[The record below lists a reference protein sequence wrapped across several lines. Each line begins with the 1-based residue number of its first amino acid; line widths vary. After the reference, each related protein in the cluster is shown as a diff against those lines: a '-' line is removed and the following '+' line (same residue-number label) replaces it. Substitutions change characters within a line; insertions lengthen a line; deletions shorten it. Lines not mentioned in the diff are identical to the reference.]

1 MNNIHSVT
9 DKALF
14 DALSQPRV
22 TQNELRDL
30 YLQRGILV
38 SKATNKKELAK
49 NFSKFSHDFHL
60 HQKIAAIFGGFLRRE
75 KSTSL
80 LIKNTIS
87 RDIMLEAADQLKNE
101 LESQDDLCHVIADK
115 NVIRIHVTYLSMN
128 YGKSDF
134 CQVEKKTAVFE
145 IEKEDLGY
153 SIRRPD
159 NDQAKEY
166 EATLL
171 KNIENLCNEVN
182 PNVDFDLELD
192 EISLSNID
200 DAEKRTEFF
209 TRLINGL
216 EGFTLHDVTDAY
228 VYHPKPKVI
237 EEEDGDTDSGV
248 HISKASLKGEGVLK
262 SEELTSLYQRGF
274 YIWKIRWK
282 VLEKVGDPDMY
293 EFEAQFSDPLD
304 FTGFSYISRG
314 YKKFKGAGEYNKNSA
329 PLSDSREMFF
339 KRLIESTARS
349 IIDNINEEYE

>member
-22 TQNELRDL
+22 TPNELRDL

-38 SKATNKKELAK
+38 SKATDKKELAK

-75 KSTSL
+75 KSTSV

-87 RDIMLEAADQLKNE
+87 RDIMLEAADQLKKE
-101 LESQDDLCHVIADK
+101 LENQDDLCNIIADK
-115 NVIRIHVTYLSMN
+115 NIVRIHVTYLSTN

-145 IEKEDLGY
+145 IEKQDLGY

-159 NDQAKEY
+159 NDQAKAY
-166 EATLL
+166 ESTFL
-171 KNIENLCNEVN
+171 KHIEILCNEEN
-182 PNVDFDLELD
+182 PEEDFDLDVD
-192 EISLSNID
+192 EINLSNID

-209 TRLINGL
+209 TKLINGL

-282 VLEKVGDPDMY
+282 VLEKDGDSDMY
-293 EFEAQFSDPLD
+293 EFEAQFNDPLD
-304 FTGFSYISRG
+304 FNGFSYISRG
-314 YKKFKGAGEYNKNSA
+314 YKKFKGAGEYNKNSV
-329 PLSDSREMFF
+329 PLGDSREIFF
-339 KRLIESTARS
+339 KQLIESTARS

>member
-22 TQNELRDL
+22 TPNELRDL

-38 SKATNKKELAK
+38 SKATDKKELAK

-75 KSTSL
+75 KSTSVI
-80 LIKNTIS
+80 IKNTIS
-87 RDIMLEAADQLKNE
+87 RDIMLEAADQLKKE
-101 LESQDDLCHVIADK
+101 LESQDDLCDIIADK
-115 NVIRIHVTYLSMN
+115 NIVRIHVTYLSTN

-145 IEKEDLGY
+145 IEKQDLGY

-159 NDQAKEY
+159 NDQAKAY
-166 EATLL
+166 ESTFL
-171 KNIENLCNEVN
+171 KHIERLFNEEN
-182 PNVDFDLELD
+182 PEEEFDLDID
-192 EISLSNID
+192 EINLSNIE

-216 EGFTLHDVTDAY
+216 EGFALHDVTDAY

-282 VLEKVGDPDMY
+282 VLEKDGDSDMY
-293 EFEAQFSDPLD
+293 EFEAQFNDPLD
-304 FTGFSYISRG
+304 FNGFSYISRG
-314 YKKFKGAGEYNKNSA
+314 YKKFKGAGEYNKNSV
-329 PLSDSREMFF
+329 PLNDNREIF
-339 KRLIESTARS
+339 L
-349 IIDNINEEYE
+349 NN

>member
-9 DKALF
+9 DKALY
-14 DALSQPRV
+14 DALCQPRV
-22 TQNELRDL
+22 TPNDLRDL

-38 SKATNKKELAK
+38 SKATDKKELAK

-60 HQKIAAIFGGFLRRE
+60 HQQIAAIFGGFLRRE

-80 LIKNTIS
+80 LIKNKIPH
-87 RDIMLEAADQLKNE
+87 DILLEAADQLKEE
-101 LESQDDLCHVIADK
+101 LQKQDDVCHVIADK
-115 NVIRIHVTYLSMN
+115 NIVRIHVTYLSTN

-134 CQVEKKTAVFE
+134 CQVEKKTATFE
-145 IEKEDLGY
+145 IEKQDVGY

-166 EATLL
+166 EANLL
-171 KNIENLCNEVN
+171 KHIENLCVAQEVEEN
-182 PNVDFDLELD
+182 FDLNID
-192 EISLSNID
+192 EINLSNID
-200 DAEKRTEFF
+200 DSEKRTDFF
-209 TRLINGL
+209 TRLINSLDGYKL
-216 EGFTLHDVTDAY
+216 LDVTDAY
-228 VYHPKPKVI
+228 VYHPKPKAI
-237 EEEDGDTDSGV
+237 EEAEGDTDSGV

-282 VLEKVGDPDMY
+282 VTEIKGDPDMY
-293 EFEAQFSDPLD
+293 EFEAQFSDPLE

-314 YKKFKGAGEYNKNSA
+314 YRKFKGAGEYNKSPS
-329 PLSDSREMFF
+329 PLSDNKEMFF

-349 IIDNINEEYE
+349 IIDEINEEYE

>member
-14 DALSQPRV
+14 DALSQSRV
-22 TQNELRDL
+22 TSNELRDL

-38 SKATNKKELAK
+38 SKSTDKQELAK

-75 KSTSL
+75 KSTSV
-80 LIKNTIS
+80 IVKNDIS
-87 RDIMLEAADQLKNE
+87 HDVMLEAADQLKKE
-101 LESQDDLCHVIADK
+101 LEHHDDLCHVIADK
-115 NVIRIHVTYLSMN
+115 NIIKLHITYLSTN
-128 YGKSDF
+128 FGKSDF
-134 CQVEKKTAVFE
+134 CQIEKKTAVFE
-145 IEKEDLGY
+145 IEKQAIGY

-159 NDQAKEY
+159 NEQSKEY
-166 EATLL
+166 ELTLL
-171 KNIENLCNEVN
+171 KHIEKLYDERSPDEDFVLDVNEIN
-182 PNVDFDLELD
+182 
-192 EISLSNID
+192 LSNID
-200 DAEKRTEFF
+200 DSEKRTEFF
-209 TRLINGL
+209 TRLINGID
-216 EGFTLHDVTDAY
+216 GFALHDVTDAY
-228 VYHPKPKVI
+228 VYHPKPRVI

-282 VLEKVGDPDMY
+282 VLEKNGDPDMY
-293 EFEAQFSDPLD
+293 EFEAQFSDPLE
-304 FTGFSYISRG
+304 FNGFSYISRG
-314 YKKFKGAGEYNKNSA
+314 YKKFKGAGEYNKNAA
-329 PLSDSREMFF
+329 PLNDTKEMFF

>member
-22 TQNELRDL
+22 TTNELRDL
-30 YLQRGILV
+30 YLERGILV
-38 SKATNKKELAK
+38 SKATDKKELAK

-75 KSTSL
+75 KNTSVL
-80 LIKNTIS
+80 VKNEIS
-87 RDIMLEAADQLKNE
+87 RDVMLEAADQLKKE

-115 NVIRIHVTYLSMN
+115 NIIRIHITYLSTN

-145 IEKEDLGY
+145 IEKQDLGY

-159 NDQAKEY
+159 NDQAKVY
-166 EATLL
+166 ESNLL
-171 KNIENLCNEVN
+171 KHVEKLCNEVESEN
-182 PNVDFDLELD
+182 NFDLNLD

-282 VLEKVGDPDMY
+282 VLEQNGDPDMY

-314 YKKFKGAGEYNKNSA
+314 YKKYKGAGEYNKNAS
-329 PLSDSREMFF
+329 PLSDNRELYF